1 MGSKLQSQPRG
12 LKMDIFEK
20 IGKKFGL
27 IKEEKSKTEQ
37 IMEERNNIK
46 LNLAVKLYKQG
57 FSDDEIET
65 ILGIIESAEE
75 DIQKIK
81 DSLIGTNINSTAKDP
96 MQPLIDGRDA
106 IRARQVQM
114 QKEINETIAKF
125 AQNHAK

>member
-1 MGSKLQSQPRG
+1 
-12 LKMDIFEK
+12 MDIFEK

>member
-81 DSLIGTNINSTAKDP
+81 DGLIGTNINPQGDP
-96 MQPLIDGRDA
+96 MEPLIKGKEA
-106 IRARQVQM
+106 IRARQLQM
-114 QKEINETIAKF
+114 QKDIQLAIEEFKK
-125 AQNHAK
+125 HH